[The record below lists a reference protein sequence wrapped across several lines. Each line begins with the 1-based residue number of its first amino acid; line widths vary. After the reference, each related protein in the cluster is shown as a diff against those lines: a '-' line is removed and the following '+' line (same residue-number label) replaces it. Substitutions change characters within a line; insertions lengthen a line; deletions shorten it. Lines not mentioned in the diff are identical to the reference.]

1 MAATVAT
8 AIVQQKVVAHATAMK
23 GVPVYYTGPSLYT
36 QLAGGGDVLQAQ
48 SIMLK
53 NIFAAGVVADSTGT
67 YWIIP
72 ILTSGPTT
80 SIKFMWVTIA
90 TGAEVAGSTDLD
102 GYHAN
107 LMVWG
112 N

>member
-1 MAATVAT
+1 MAATVAN

-23 GVPVYYTGPSLYT
+23 GVPVYYTGPALYT
-36 QLAGGGDVLQAQ
+36 QLAGGGDVLKAQ

-53 NIFAAGVVADSTGT
+53 NIFAMGVVADSTGT

-80 SIKFMWVTIA
+80 QVVFMWVTIS
-90 TGAEVAGSTDLD
+90 TGAEVAGNTVLSAA
-102 GYHAN
+102 HAN
-107 LMVWG
+107 LMAWG

>member
-8 AIVQQKVVAHATAMK
+8 AIVSQKVVAHAIAMK
-23 GVPVYYTGPSLYT
+23 GVPVRYTGPSLYT

-72 ILTSGPTT
+72 ILSGPA
-80 SIKFMWVTIA
+80 SSMVFMWVTIA
-90 TGAEVAGSTDLD
+90 TGAEVNGAVDLD
-102 GYHAN
+102 GFHAD